1 MVYTPIFC
9 NFVHSNY
16 KKMENL
22 PKDPIM
28 LFSYVNTMLRD
39 RYESL
44 AQMCDDLDISQ
55 DELEAKLK
63 TAGFIYNPSTNQF
76 R

>member
-1 MVYTPIFC
+1 MD
-9 NFVHSNY
+9 
-16 KKMENL
+16 NL
-22 PKDPIM
+22 PHDPIM

-44 AQMCDDLDISQ
+44 QQLCDDLDIDK
-55 DELEAKLK
+55 DELEKKLMK
-63 TAGFIYNPSTNQF
+63 AGFIYNPETNQF